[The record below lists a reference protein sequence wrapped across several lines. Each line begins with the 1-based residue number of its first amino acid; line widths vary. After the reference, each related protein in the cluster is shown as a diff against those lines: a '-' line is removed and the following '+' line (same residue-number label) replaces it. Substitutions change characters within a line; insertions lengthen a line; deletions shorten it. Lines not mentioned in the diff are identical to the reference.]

1 MKKSQN
7 SLKDYMYSRAKV
19 GAPKNNLGG
28 GEPDT
33 KYSDSEIKSKK
44 PQVQSMKMEAPS
56 SFKGDLR
63 NESKEYKKYVAD
75 TDKKGR
81 RNAAVRNL
89 KKFGKMVGGG
99 AAALVGGYYGLT
111 EEAGG
116 KEVRMVGGQ
125 VSHTTPKYRKWRWEK

>member
-1 MKKSQN
+1 MKKSQS

-19 GAPKNNLGG
+19 GAPKSNLGG

-75 TDKKGR
+75 TDKKGKR
-81 RNAAVRNL
+81 KAAVRNL
-89 KKFGKMVGGG
+89 KKFGKIVGGG
-99 AAALVGGYYGLT
+99 AATLVGGYYGLT
-111 EEAGG
+111 RKPTEKETRTEGG
-116 KEVRMVGGQ
+116 NYFR
-125 VSHTTPKYRKWRWEK
+125 RWRWDKEK

>member
-1 MKKSQN
+1 
-7 SLKDYMYSRAKV
+7 MYSRAKV
-19 GAPKNNLGG
+19 GAPKSNLGG

-56 SFKGDLR
+56 SFKGELR

-75 TDKKGR
+75 TDKKGK

-89 KKFGKMVGGG
+89 KKFGKIVGGS
-99 AAALVGGYYGLT
+99 AATLVGGYYALT
-111 EEAGG
+111 KKAGG
-116 KEVRMVGGQ
+116 KEQRDYSGRVTGK
-125 VSHTTPKYRKWRWEK
+125 TPEKRIWRWEKE

>member
-1 MKKSQN
+1 MI
-7 SLKDYMYSRAKV
+7 DHMYSRAAM
-19 GAPKNNLGG
+19 GTG
-28 GEPDT
+28 GEDP
-33 KYSDSEIKSKK
+33 IKSKK
-44 PQVQSMKMEAPS
+44 LEVSSTPKMQTPS

-89 KKFGKMVGGG
+89 KKFGKIVGGG

-111 EEAGG
+111 EEVGG

-125 VSHTTPKYRKWRWEK
+125 VSHTTPKYREWKWKVKK